1 MAFFVSINSLPMFH
15 TYIIQSTSSAILY
28 IGQTNNLPDRILRHN
43 TNRNKWTK
51 NKGPWTLIF
60 SHAFETRSE
69 AMVLE
74 AKLKS
79 FKNREYLLTWIEQQ
93 ENKSP

>member
-1 MAFFVSINSLPMFH
+1 MFY
-15 TYIIQSTSSAILY
+15 TYVIQSTSSGVLY
-28 IGQTNNLPDRILRHN
+28 VGQTNNLSDRILRHN

-60 SHAFETRSE
+60 SRAFETRSE

-74 AKLKS
+74 VKLKA
-79 FKNREYLLTWIEQQ
+79 FKNREYLFKWIEQQ
-93 ENKSP
+93 ENTSP